1 MSSSVD
7 LIKEKLDIADI
18 VGSYIKLEKAGSN
31 FKGKCPFH
39 NEKTPSFFISP
50 DRGTYY
56 CFGCGAKGDIFTFV
70 QEFEGLDFRGA
81 LKNLALR
88 AGVELEQENPTVR
101 SEKDRLHSILEQATF
116 FFQKNLAD
124 NSDAKKYLLGRG
136 LSEETIKEWSIG
148 YAPLAWQELH
158 DFLLGKG
165 FTKSELEKVGLIKK
179 SEKRAGEYYDV
190 FRGRIV
196 FPIFDVGGKVIAFS
210 GRILVDDGK
219 SPKYLNT
226 PETILFNKSETLYG
240 LHKAKVDIRRKD
252 YSILVEGQMDLVM
265 SHQAGFGNT
274 VASSGTAF
282 TTEHLGKLKRLSN
295 RIVMAFDADGA
306 GFTAANKS
314 AQLAL
319 SLGMEVKVALL
330 PKGSDPAELI
340 KKDIDAWK
348 DVLKNTMHIIDFYMQ
363 SLLSQ
368 NLDARKLTKE
378 IQSKVLP
385 YINMLESSM
394 ERSHFVSKIAERVGI
409 KEDALWE
416 DLKKTPTSAGAG
428 VVHNS
433 SMNSASAPTTEYAH
447 RQSSPSFRKNAIEK
461 KILGIKMWQESLSE
475 PKIKLDE
482 LMTRLE
488 ATVGKDTVAS
498 LLSDLEPNKNE
509 LIFEVEAYYDK
520 RDGIEEEIGELF
532 NNLEEERLKEEF
544 VRTMSELGKAE
555 REKDLNKV
563 EILLAKCTE
572 ISKKI
577 ALLPK
582 KK

>member
-7 LIKEKLDIADI
+7 LIKEKLNIDDII
-18 VGSYIKLEKAGSN
+18 GSYIKLEKAGSN

-88 AGVELEQENPTVR
+88 AGVELEKENPEER
-101 SEKDRLHSILEQATF
+101 NEKDRLYSILEQATF

-124 NSDAKKYLLGRG
+124 NNDAKKYLFGRG
-136 LSEETIKEWSIG
+136 LTEETIKEWSVG

-158 DFLLGKG
+158 DFLLSKG
-165 FTKSELEKVGLIKK
+165 FTKTELEKVGLIKK

-196 FPIFDVGGKVIAFS
+196 FPIFDVGGRVIAFS
-210 GRILVDDGK
+210 GRILLDDDK

-226 PETILFNKSETLYG
+226 PETILFNKSQTLYG

-274 VASSGTAF
+274 IASSGTAF
-282 TTEHLGKLKRLSN
+282 TSEHLGKLKRLSN

-306 GFTAANKS
+306 GFSAVNKS

-330 PKGSDPAELI
+330 PKDSDPADLI
-340 KKDIDAWK
+340 KKDIDTWK
-348 DVLKNTMHIIDFYMQ
+348 NVLKNTMHIIDFYMQ

-368 NLDARKLTKE
+368 NLDERKLYKE
-378 IQSKVLP
+378 IQTKVLP
-385 YINMLESSM
+385 YIKMLESSM
-394 ERSHFVSKIAERVGI
+394 ERSHFVSKIAERVNV
-409 KEDALWE
+409 KEEALWE
-416 DLKKTPTSAGAG
+416 DLKKIEHGSS
-428 VVHNS
+428 VNS
-433 SMNSASAPTTEYAH
+433 VSAPTSEPVH
-447 RQSSPSFRKNAIEK
+447 RQSNPSFRKNTIEK

-475 PKIKLDE
+475 PKIKVDE
-482 LMTRLE
+482 LIYRLE
-488 ATVGKDTVAS
+488 SVLGKEIVAQLS
-498 LLSDLEPNKNE
+498 LEFEPNKNE
-509 LIFEVEAYYDK
+509 LIFEVEAYYDM
-520 RDGIEEEIGELF
+520 RDDISSEIEELF
-532 NNLEEERLKEEF
+532 KNLEEERLKEEF
-544 VRTMSELGKAE
+544 VQTMSELGKAE
-555 REKDLNKV
+555 KNKDLSRV
-563 EILLAKCTE
+563 EEMLVKCQE

-577 ALLPK
+577 AELSK
-582 KK
+582 RK

>member
-81 LKNLALR
+81 LKNLATR
-88 AGVELEQENPTVR
+88 AGVELEQENPAVR
-101 SEKDRLHSILEQATF
+101 NEKDRLYSVLAQATF
-116 FFQKNLAD
+116 FFQKKLAD
-124 NSDAKKYLLGRG
+124 NDDAKKYLLGRG
-136 LSEETIKEWSIG
+136 LSEDTIKEWSIG

-158 DFLLGKG
+158 DFLLEKG
-165 FTKSELEKVGLIKK
+165 FTKMELEKVGLIKK

-210 GRILVDDGK
+210 GRILIDDGK

-226 PETILFNKSETLYG
+226 PETILFNKSQTLYG

-252 YSILVEGQMDLVM
+252 YSVLVEGQMDLVM
-265 SHQAGFGNT
+265 SHQSGFGNT
-274 VASSGTAF
+274 IASSGTAF
-282 TTEHLGKLKRLSN
+282 TAEHLGKLKRLSN

-306 GFTAANKS
+306 GFTAVNKS

-330 PKGSDPAELI
+330 PKDSDPADLI
-340 KKDIDAWK
+340 KNNIEEWK
-348 DVLKNTMHIIDFYMQ
+348 SVLKNTMHIIDFYMQ
-363 SLLSQ
+363 SLLDQ
-368 NLDARKLTKE
+368 KLDERKLAKE
-378 IQSKVLP
+378 IQTKVLP

-416 DLKKTPTSAGAG
+416 DLKKTPSPANIASGVSVGADL
-428 VVHNS
+428 
-433 SMNSASAPTTEYAH
+433 PH
-447 RQSSPSFRKNAIEK
+447 RQSNPSFRKNTIEK
-461 KILGIKMWQESLSE
+461 KILGIKMWQESLAE
-475 PKIKLDE
+475 PKIKAGE
-482 LMTRLE
+482 LMSRLE
-488 ATVGKDTVAS
+488 KVVGKESVATLVS
-498 LLSDLEPNKNE
+498 TFEPNKNE

-520 RDGIEEEIGELF
+520 RDDILDEIEELF
-532 NNLEEERLKEEF
+532 KNLEEERLKEEF
-544 VRTMSELGKAE
+544 VRVMSELSKAE
-555 REKDLNKV
+555 KNKDLSRV
-563 EILLAKCTE
+563 EELLAKCTE

-577 ALLPK
+577 AGLPK

>member
-18 VGSYIKLEKAGSN
+18 VASYIKLEKAGSN

-88 AGVELEQENPTVR
+88 AGVELEKENPAER
-101 SEKDRLHSILEQATF
+101 SEKDRLYSVLAQATF

-136 LSEETIKEWSIG
+136 LTEETIKEWSIG

-158 DFLLGKG
+158 DFLVSKG
-165 FTKSELEKVGLIKK
+165 FTKLELERVGLVKK
-179 SEKRAGEYYDV
+179 SDKRPGEYYDV

-196 FPIFDVGGKVIAFS
+196 FPIFDPSGKVIAFS

-226 PETILFNKSETLYG
+226 PETILFNKSQTLYG

-274 VASSGTAF
+274 IASSGTAF
-282 TTEHLGKLKRLSN
+282 TAEHLGKLKRLSN

-319 SLGMEVKVALL
+319 SLGMEVKIALL

-340 KKDIDAWK
+340 KTDIEAWK
-348 DVLKNTMHIIDFYMQ
+348 NALKNTMHIIDFYMQ
-363 SLLSQ
+363 SLLSK
-368 NLDARKLTKE
+368 NLDSRKLKKE
-378 IQSKVLP
+378 IEVNVLP
-385 YINMLESSM
+385 HINMLESSM
-394 ERSHFVSKIAERVGI
+394 ERSHFVSMVAEKSGTREESV
-409 KEDALWE
+409 WE
-416 DLKKTPTSAGAG
+416 DLKKLPRVADKQFE
-428 VVHNS
+428 
-433 SMNSASAPTTEYAH
+433 APRV
-447 RQSSPSFRKNAIEK
+447 RQADPVFRKNSIEK
-461 KILGIKMWQESLSE
+461 KILGIKIWQESLAD
-475 PKIKLDE
+475 PQIKTEELLD
-482 LMTRLE
+482 RLGQV
-488 ATVGKDTVAS
+488 VGKESVS
-498 LLSDLEPNKNE
+498 KLLSELLPSADE
-509 LIFEVEAYYDK
+509 LIFEIEAYYENSDTLSQE
-520 RDGIEEEIGELF
+520 IEELF
-532 NNLEEERLKEEF
+532 MNLEEERLKEQF
-544 VRTMSELGKAE
+544 TKIMSELSVAEKA
-555 REKDLNKV
+555 KDSSRV
-563 EILLAKCTE
+563 SELLAQCQE
-572 ISKKI
+572 LSQKI
-577 ALLPK
+577 ASLPK

>member
-88 AGVELEQENPTVR
+88 AGVELEQENPAVR
-101 SEKDRLHSILEQATF
+101 SEKERLYSVLEQATF

-124 NSDAKKYLLGRG
+124 NAEAKKYLLGRG

-148 YAPLAWQELH
+148 YAPLAWQDAH
-158 DFLLGKG
+158 DFLVSKG

-179 SEKRAGEYYDV
+179 SEKKAGEYYDV

-226 PETILFNKSETLYG
+226 PETILFNKSQTLYG

-274 VASSGTAF
+274 IASSGTAF
-282 TTEHLGKLKRLSN
+282 TAEHLGKLKRLSN

-319 SLGMEVKVALL
+319 SLGMEVKIALL
-330 PKGSDPAELI
+330 PKGTDPAELI
-340 KKDIDAWK
+340 KTDMDAWK
-348 DVLKNTMHIIDFYMQ
+348 NALKNTLHIIDFYMQ

-368 NLDARKLTKE
+368 NLDERKLAKE
-378 IQSKVLP
+378 IQTKVLP

-416 DLKKTPTSAGAG
+416 DLKKTPMVAGA
-428 VVHNS
+428 VAHNS

-447 RQSSPSFRKNAIEK
+447 RQSNPSFRKNVIEK

-475 PKIKLDE
+475 PKIKADE
-482 LMTRLE
+482 LVTRLE
-488 ATVGKDTVAS
+488 TVVGREAVAL
-498 LLSDLEPNKNE
+498 LLSELEPNKNE

-520 RDGIEEEIGELF
+520 RNDIKDEIGELF

-544 VRTMSELGKAE
+544 VRTMAELGTAE
-555 REKDLNKV
+555 KNKDLSKV
-563 EILLAKCTE
+563 EELLTKCTE

>member
-88 AGVELEQENPTVR
+88 AGIELEQENPTVR
-101 SEKDRLHSILEQATF
+101 SEKDRLYSALEQASF

-124 NSDAKKYLLGRG
+124 NTEAKKYLLGRG

-158 DFLLGKG
+158 DFLVAKG

-196 FPIFDVGGKVIAFS
+196 FPIFDVGGRVIAFS

-274 VASSGTAF
+274 IASSGTAF
-282 TTEHLGKLKRLSN
+282 TSEHLGKLKRLSN

-348 DVLKNTMHIIDFYMQ
+348 DVLKNTMHIINFYMQ

-378 IQSKVLP
+378 IQTKVLP

-394 ERSHFVSKIAERVGI
+394 ERAHFVSKIAERVGI

-416 DLKKTPTSAGAG
+416 DLKKLPVNAN
-428 VVHNS
+428 VVS
-433 SMNSASAPTTEYAH
+433 SMNSVSTPTQETH
-447 RQSSPSFRKNAIEK
+447 RQSSPSFRKNSIEK

-498 LLSDLEPNKNE
+498 LLSELEPNKNE
-509 LIFEVEAYYDK
+509 LIFEVEAYYDN
-520 RDGIEEEIGELF
+520 RDGIEDEISELF

-555 REKDLNKV
+555 REKDLSKV
-563 EILLAKCTE
+563 ETLLAKCTE